1 MAQFFKKII
10 CCHIGLNKGWVH
22 PGGGEYCVRLIG
34 KKLREFYPVEVGDSV
49 DKMRLLSADD
59 AML

>member
-1 MAQFFKKII
+1 M
-10 CCHIGLNKGWVH
+10 G
-22 PGGGEYCVRLIG
+22 PSRGGEYCVRLIG
-34 KKLREFYPVEVGDSV
+34 KKLREFDPVEVGDSV